1 MGEEVRKFL
10 LLIFERLLERYGPQN
25 WWPAETP
32 FEVAVGAI
40 LTQATAWRNV
50 ERALENLKSR
60 GLLDPLLLSRI
71 SEEELSELLRP
82 SGFYREKARRVRAF
96 ANFLVERYEGSLE
109 KLFSKSV
116 EEVRAELLSLPGI
129 GEETADSIL
138 LYAGGKPVFVVDSY
152 ARRIFSRLGVDAAG
166 RSYKD
171 FQAFFMNNLP
181 LDVCI
186 FNEYHALLVRHGK
199 EVCRKNP
206 LCERCCLEDLCSAIF
221 K

>member
-1 MGEEVRKFL
+1 MGEEVREFL
-10 LLIFERLLERYGPQN
+10 LCVFERLLGRYGPQN

-32 FEVAVGAI
+32 FEMAVGAI

-50 ERALENLKSR
+50 ERALGNLKSR
-60 GLLDPLLLSRI
+60 GLLDPFLLSRI
-71 SEEELSELLRP
+71 SEEELWELLRP
-82 SGFYREKARRVRAF
+82 SGFFREKARRVRAF

-109 KLFSKSV
+109 KLLSKSA
-116 EEVRAELLSLPGI
+116 EEARAELLSLPGI

-181 LDVCI
+181 LDARI
-186 FNEYHALLVRHGK
+186 FSEYHALLVRHGK
-199 EVCRKNP
+199 EVCRKKP

>member
-1 MGEEVRKFL
+1 MGEEVREFL
-10 LLIFERLLERYGPQN
+10 LCVFERLLERYGPQN

-32 FEVAVGAI
+32 FEMAVGAI

-50 ERALENLKSR
+50 ERALGNLKSR
-60 GLLDPLLLSRI
+60 GLLDPFLLSRI
-71 SEEELSELLRP
+71 SEEELWELLRP
-82 SGFYREKARRVRAF
+82 SGFFREKARRVRAF

-109 KLFSKSV
+109 KLLSKSA
-116 EEVRAELLSLPGI
+116 EEARAELLSLPGI

-181 LDVCI
+181 LDARI
-186 FNEYHALLVRHGK
+186 FSEYHALLVRHGK
-199 EVCRKNP
+199 EVCRKKP